1 MVELLTNPVQFQF
14 FVSLLADVDGCVHR
28 IPLDLSGMIPI
39 LLNLDK
45 LKEQRASTIRPRR
58 KSKKTFS
65 KTIYIAPCSHIM
77 IGLIGPDC
85 TQSVHSVIIFHSD
98 VLERA
103 SLF

>member
-45 LKEQRASTIRPRR
+45 LKEQHILFVLDERV
-58 KSKKTFS
+58 KKTFS
-65 KTIYIAPCSHIM
+65 ETIYIAPIT
-77 IGLIGPDC
+77 L
-85 TQSVHSVIIFHSD
+85 
-98 VLERA
+98 
-103 SLF
+103 